1 MKSITLNDMNDA
13 VRMFRI
19 LINNNYICFIHNKIE
34 YYKNGNG
41 VYRNIFII
49 DYEKVWIWQKK
60 VIGFDP

>member
-1 MKSITLNDMNDA
+1 MKSITLNDMDDA

-19 LINNNYICFIHNKIE
+19 LINNNYICFVHNKIE

-49 DYEKVWIWQKK
+49 DYELA
-60 VIGFDP
+60 GGGL